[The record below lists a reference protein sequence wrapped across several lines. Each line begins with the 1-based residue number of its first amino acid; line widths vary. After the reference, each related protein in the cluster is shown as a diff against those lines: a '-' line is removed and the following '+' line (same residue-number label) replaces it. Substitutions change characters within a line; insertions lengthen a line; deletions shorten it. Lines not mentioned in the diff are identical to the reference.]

1 MLTIHFDLC
10 VRWDYIMGSLIP
22 GASKNAVYIN
32 NSFYLN
38 NEHLLDILV
47 VGDS

>member
-1 MLTIHFDLC
+1 
-10 VRWDYIMGSLIP
+10 MGSLIS
-22 GASKNAVYIN
+22 GDSKNAVYIN

-38 NEHLLDILV
+38 NEYFLDISV